1 MAVSFPRAQWAEEQ
15 GCVEAVS
22 VHGGS
27 RKSCRQRVWQAAQKV
42 VPLVQGCSS
51 PCSYTVSL
59 LPALFF
65 RVHCWKGNA
74 WPWQPL

>member
-1 MAVSFPRAQWAEEQ
+1 MQCEAGRGIFCCQEAEE
-15 GCVEAVS
+15 E
-22 VHGGS
+22 
-27 RKSCRQRVWQAAQKV
+27 AAQKV

-65 RVHCWKGNA
+65 SVHCW
-74 WPWQPL
+74 